1 MKLNNLF
8 RVHAILAFAYA
19 VLMILI
25 PQFTISLLSPLP
37 LNAIAIDITRIL
49 GAAILFVGLM
59 AWGASSLSDKTPRR
73 MIAIGLL
80 VYTGLGAAIALM
92 GQLAGNWGILG
103 WSNFLVYFVVA
114 IGYAYFIF
122 LKPE

>member
-19 VLMILI
+19 VLMILL
-25 PQFTISLLSPLP
+25 PQFTIGLLSPMP
-37 LNAIAIDITRIL
+37 LNAIAIDLTRIL

-59 AWGASSLSDKTPRR
+59 AWGASGLSDKTARR
-73 MIAIGLL
+73 MVATGLL
-80 VYTGLGAAIALM
+80 IYTGLGAAIALM

-114 IGYAYFIF
+114 IGYAYFLF

>member
-19 VLMILI
+19 VLMILL
-25 PQFTISLLSPLP
+25 PQFTIGLLSPMP
-37 LNAIAIDITRIL
+37 LNAIAIDLTRIL

-59 AWGASSLSDKTPRR
+59 AWRASGLSDKTARR

-103 WSNFLVYFVVA
+103 WSNFVVYFVVA
-114 IGYAYFIF
+114 IGYAYFLF